1 MSLLASAGTCCGLVC
16 SVSVL
21 YLIGRRLMPPLSLT
35 QEKYACAI
43 PVMPVKSVPGCLVT
57 IAPSVM
63 GSPLAFLPLPRPHFD
78 AVALLVL
85 AVPPPVEPFPPQ
97 AATSVRRQ
105 LARAANPTDDRDLRN
120 PTLMPNLLLLS
131 QSDAGPPG
139 AACDLRRS
147 TRAVSPRHLAGVNIY
162 VTLCGTLLHPPIFS
176 AREAL
181 SCERTFCI
189 PAHGQGPQT
198 SPTRILGRTPGA
210 WRGNR

>member
-43 PVMPVKSVPGCLVT
+43 PVMPVKSVLGCLVT

-85 AVPPPVEPFPPQ
+85 AVPPPVEPFPPPD
-97 AATSVRRQ
+97 ATSVRTPP
-105 LARAANPTDDRDLRN
+105 ARPAAPTGPRD
-120 PTLMPNLLLLS
+120 P
-131 QSDAGPPG
+131 
-139 AACDLRRS
+139 
-147 TRAVSPRHLAGVNIY
+147 
-162 VTLCGTLLHPPIFS
+162 
-176 AREAL
+176 
-181 SCERTFCI
+181 
-189 PAHGQGPQT
+189 
-198 SPTRILGRTPGA
+198 RTPTPTPHL
-210 WRGNR
+210 